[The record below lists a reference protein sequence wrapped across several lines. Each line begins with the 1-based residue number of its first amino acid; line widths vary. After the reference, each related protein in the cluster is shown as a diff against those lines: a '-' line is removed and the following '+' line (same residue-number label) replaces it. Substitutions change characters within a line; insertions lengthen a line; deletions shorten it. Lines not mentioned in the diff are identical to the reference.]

1 MNMSKVITVVFTG
14 DPDSKLMK
22 QPQYPVV
29 HYGDNDKWVILYEL
43 QDIDQINGVRI
54 QFTTETLFN
63 VTITELHRP
72 CNYDL
77 CNYSGCAKV

>member
-1 MNMSKVITVVFTG
+1 MYKVVTIVITG
-14 DPDSKLMK
+14 NSDNKLMEYS
-22 QPQYPVV
+22 QYPVV
-29 HYGDNDKWVILYEL
+29 HYGDNDKWVILYKL
-43 QDIDQINGVRI
+43 QDIDRINGARI

-77 CNYSGCAKV
+77 CNCSGCAKV